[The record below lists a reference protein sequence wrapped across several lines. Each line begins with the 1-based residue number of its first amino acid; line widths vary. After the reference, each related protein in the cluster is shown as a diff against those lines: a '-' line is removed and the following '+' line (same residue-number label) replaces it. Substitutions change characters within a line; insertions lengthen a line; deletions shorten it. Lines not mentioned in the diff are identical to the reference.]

1 MNNLERVFI
10 GIGSNRGRRR
20 ENCKRAVEGII
31 LSGQIR
37 IVEFSPLYESAPW
50 GMSAQGP
57 FVNAVIEVRSALGPM
72 GLLEFLKGLER
83 GLGRRRSARWGP
95 RVIDLDL
102 LFFGRRI
109 LNTRRLTLPHPR
121 LHERGFVLRPMND
134 IAPDFVHPVLMES
147 MRSLF
152 HGLRDGNDVKRAKS
166 QSI

>member
-20 ENCKRAVEGII
+20 ENCKRAVEAII
-31 LSGQIR
+31 LSGKIR

-50 GMSAQGP
+50 GMPAQRP
-57 FVNAVIEVRSALGPM
+57 FVNAVIEVRSSLGPM

-83 GLGRRRSARWGP
+83 RLGRRRSTRWGP

-109 LNTRRLTLPHPR
+109 QNTPRLTLPHPR
-121 LHERGFVLRPMND
+121 LQERAFVLRPMTD
-134 IAPDFVHPVLMES
+134 MAPDLLHPVLLRS
-147 MRSLF
+147 MRALL
-152 HGLRDGNDVKRAKS
+152 HGLRSGYDLKRAKS
-166 QSI
+166 QSL